1 MKIEKNEVDS
11 NVVFAQVGVTFHFHI
26 TSQTRGGGDPL
37 WRGSKK
43 KKIHLAK
50 HVCKKKAR

>member
-26 TSQTRGGGDPL
+26 TSKTRGV
-37 WRGSKK
+37 RGSRGKNPFSKTCLQKK
-43 KKIHLAK
+43 TH
-50 HVCKKKAR
+50 